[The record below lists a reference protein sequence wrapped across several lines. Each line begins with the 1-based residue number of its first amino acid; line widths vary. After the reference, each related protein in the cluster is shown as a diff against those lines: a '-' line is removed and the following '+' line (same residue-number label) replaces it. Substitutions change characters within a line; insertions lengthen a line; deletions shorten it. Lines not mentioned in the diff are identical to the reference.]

1 MKITVKAHPRSRRTE
16 IRKINDSEYE
26 LWFNVPP
33 VEGRANE
40 KIVEMLAEYFEIAKR
55 RVVLLSGEK
64 SKVKTFKIYEI

>member
-1 MKITVKAHPRSRRTE
+1 MKITVKAHPRSKKNE
-16 IRKINDSEYE
+16 VKKLSESEYE

-40 KIVEMLAEYFEIAKR
+40 KIIEMLAKHFDIGKR

-64 SKVKTFKIYEI
+64 GKIKTFKIYEN